1 MRLLACTW
9 SVLAHGSRGTI
20 FPPSIHTLQP
30 AIERSLVSRRISR
43 RRLKYRISLG
53 VCHAPRFTAIEP
65 MDLVYKGRNKYCFS
79 FLFFSFFTLFF
90 FFLPSIHHD
99 ALLRATIERTTI
111 DVEILKLKSKESTEL
126 SVPER
131 LRELRMMYA

>member
-1 MRLLACTW
+1 MFVTR
-9 SVLAHGSRGTI
+9 
-20 FPPSIHTLQP
+20 QD
-30 AIERSLVSRRISR
+30 SRRSNQWISCTR
-43 RRLKYRISLG
+43 GGINI
-53 VCHAPRFTAIEP
+53 V
-65 MDLVYKGRNKYCFS
+65 
-79 FLFFSFFTLFF
+79 FLFFSFLSSLFFF

>member
-1 MRLLACTW
+1 MFVTRQDARRSNQWISCT
-9 SVLAHGSRGTI
+9 RGGI
-20 FPPSIHTLQP
+20 NI
-30 AIERSLVSRRISR
+30 V
-43 RRLKYRISLG
+43 
-53 VCHAPRFTAIEP
+53 
-65 MDLVYKGRNKYCFS
+65 
-79 FLFFSFFTLFF
+79 FLFFSFLSSLF

-111 DVEILKLKSKESTEL
+111 EVEILKLKSKESTEL